1 MSDKEGVCLIVP
13 PNLFL
18 LDPLMYPPLGLLY
31 IASTLKRGRT
41 PWSSEGYNV
50 LFLDL
55 RNVSHLETVRFPR
68 VKYYGLTTTTAEFN
82 SAVKIKN
89 LIKTQ
94 NPQSVV
100 FIGGAHATAKPDE
113 SAKEFD
119 AVIVGEGEKSVFKV
133 LDGARGIVKSD
144 IVENIDTI
152 PYPARYLLKPDA
164 RFSSRLF
171 KGQKY
176 GETEIATTITST
188 RGCPFNCSYCASP
201 SMWNRKVRF
210 RSPANFVD
218 EINQI
223 ISTYGCR
230 NFRFVDDNFPLD
242 KSRILEIAQLLE
254 PLNIR
259 FRCHTRVSLVDEEI
273 LSALKM
279 AGCNEITYGIET
291 TDDYVLKK
299 IQKGETVERQEHALR
314 LTKDA
319 ELSVWIYLMVGL
331 PFETWDTIR
340 HLEEFVIRNKE
351 YINKYTL
358 TTLTPYPGTDIYN
371 NPEKYDIVWM
381 EKDYDKLLLYENE
394 ALIATT
400 ECNREELTEHREVLS
415 NFLIK
420 NLR

>member
-1 MSDKEGVCLIVP
+1 MSDDKRVCLIVP

-18 LDPLMYPPLGLLY
+18 LDPLMYPPLGPLY
-31 IASTLKRGRT
+31 IASILER
-41 PWSSEGYNV
+41 EGYNV

-55 RNVSHLETVRFPR
+55 RDNRQLEMVKFPR
-68 VKYYGLTTTTAEFN
+68 VRYYGLTATTAEFN

-89 LIKTQ
+89 LIKAQ

-100 FIGGAHATAKPDE
+100 FIGGAHATVKPDE
-113 SAKEFD
+113 AAMEFD
-119 AVIVGEGEKSVFKV
+119 AVIVGEGEKSIFKIFQ
-133 LDGARGIVKSD
+133 GARGIIKSD
-144 IVENIDTI
+144 VIENIDII
-152 PYPARYLLKPDA
+152 PYPARHLLSSNA
-164 RFSSRLF
+164 RFSSKLF
-171 KGQKY
+171 RGQKY

-188 RGCPFNCSYCASP
+188 RGCPFNCSFCASP
-201 SMWNRKVRF
+201 FMWNRKVRF
-210 RSPANFVD
+210 RSPENFVD
-218 EINQI
+218 EVKQI
-223 ISTYGCR
+223 IDTYGCR
-230 NFRFVDDNFPLD
+230 NFRFIDDNFPLS
-242 KSRILEIAQLLE
+242 KPRILEIAQQLE

-319 ELSVWIYLMVGL
+319 GFSVWIYLMAGL
-331 PFETWDTIR
+331 PFETWDTVQ
-340 HLEEFVIRNKE
+340 HLKNFIIKNKE
-351 YINKYTL
+351 YIDKYTL
-358 TTLTPYPGTDIYN
+358 ATLTPYPGSDIYN
-371 NPEKYDIVWM
+371 NPEKYDIIWM
-381 EKDYDKLLLYENE
+381 ERDYDKLLLYEDR

-400 ECNREELTEHREVLS
+400 ECSQEELTEHRRNLDR
-415 NFLIK
+415 FLAK